1 MAETRGEQ
9 ATFEWAGQVDEVQA
23 PEPKAEPVA
32 RRAARPRAARRPRKA
47 LGARA
52 GGSPVAAEAPAART
66 PGASPAEAGGRLA
79 AAPAGLPPD
88 DELWDVHAA
97 ARFLK
102 RSVSWVYHRAEDG
115 SLPVRRLG
123 GWGLR
128 FIPGELRAW
137 VESGGVAPVRR
148 RE

>member
-1 MAETRGEQ
+1 MAETRSEQ
-9 ATFEWAGQVDEVQA
+9 ATFEWAGQRDEAQA
-23 PEPKAEPVA
+23 PKPEAEPVA
-32 RRAARPRAARRPRKA
+32 RRAGRAPAARRPRKA

-52 GGSPVAAEAPAART
+52 GGSPVGAEAPAAKR
-66 PGASPAEAGGRLA
+66 PAAPPAEAAGRSARPPA
-79 AAPAGLPPD
+79 ALPPD

-137 VESGGVAPVRR
+137 VESGGARR
-148 RE
+148 SGQ

>member
-1 MAETRGEQ
+1 MAETRGDQ
-9 ATFEWAGQVDEVQA
+9 VKFEWGEQSGEKA
-23 PEPKAEPVA
+23 PGGPAAPPGKTTRAKVA
-32 RRAARPRAARRPRKA
+32 RPPRQSQ
-47 LGARA
+47 G
-52 GGSPVAAEAPAART
+52 APAA
-66 PGASPAEAGGRLA
+66 PP
-79 AAPAGLPPD
+79 PLPPD
-88 DELWDVHAA
+88 DELWDVRAA

-115 SLPVRRLG
+115 TLPVKRLG

-137 VESGGVAPVRR
+137 VESGGVAPARH

>member
-1 MAETRGEQ
+1 MAETRSKQ
-9 ATFEWAGQVDEVQA
+9 ATFEWAGQGDEAQA
-23 PEPKAEPVA
+23 SEPEAEPVA
-32 RRAARPRAARRPRKA
+32 RRVVRPPAARRPRKA
-47 LGARA
+47 LEARA
-52 GGSPVAAEAPAART
+52 GGSPVVAEAPAART
-66 PGASPAEAGGRLA
+66 PAAPPAEAAGR
-79 AAPAGLPPD
+79 PARPPVALPPD

-137 VESGGVAPVRR
+137 VESGGARPRR
-148 RE
+148 D